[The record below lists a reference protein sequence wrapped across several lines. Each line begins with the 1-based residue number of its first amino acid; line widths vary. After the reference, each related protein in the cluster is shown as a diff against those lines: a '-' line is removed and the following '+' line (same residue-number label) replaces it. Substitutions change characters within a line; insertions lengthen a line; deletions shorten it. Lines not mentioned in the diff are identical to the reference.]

1 MAVLPARPRVSGPE
15 EQSRGK
21 SPLAARVGAGVV
33 APQGRAVA
41 AYDRSMTTA
50 QGKANGQHEPVD
62 DKDDGIVGDRE
73 DDTASETTAPG
84 VRADLP
90 WVGRPQ
96 RADLICWAGIAL
108 SGLYALALIPVRPL
122 LIGHHPVLLE
132 LLTGSMT
139 SIVTAGAFARV
150 GEVPLALAVTAAIPG
165 MIMFDP
171 FFWWAGRR
179 WGRAMLTIFAGR
191 SRRGERLVARAEKW
205 GRRLGW
211 LGVILVYYLPIP
223 AALVFVVA
231 GWTGMRLVTFV
242 VVDAVGALL
251 WIGLLAG
258 LGYYLGQDAVDVAKT
273 ISHYGLW
280 ISIGLVVVV
289 VVSQQVKNR
298 RAPARS

>member
-1 MAVLPARPRVSGPE
+1 
-15 EQSRGK
+15 
-21 SPLAARVGAGVV
+21 
-33 APQGRAVA
+33 
-41 AYDRSMTTA
+41 MTTA
-50 QGKANGQHEPVD
+50 QGKANGHSEHEPVD
-62 DKDDGIVGDRE
+62 DAAHGRE
-73 DDTASETTAPG
+73 DGRGQDRGDDAGDAPAPTG
-84 VRADLP
+84 RADLP

-122 LIGHHPVLLE
+122 LIGDHPVLLE

-191 SRRGERLVARAEKW
+191 SRRGGRLVTRAETW

-211 LGVILVYYLPIP
+211 LGVVLAYYLPIP

-242 VVDAVGALL
+242 LLDAAGALL
-251 WIGLLAG
+251 WIVLLAG

-280 ISIGLVVVV
+280 ISIGLVVAVL
-289 VVSQQVKNR
+289 VSQRVKTL
-298 RAPARS
+298 RAPSRP

>member
-1 MAVLPARPRVSGPE
+1 MRRS
-15 EQSRGK
+15 
-21 SPLAARVGAGVV
+21 AAGAT
-33 APQGRAVA
+33 
-41 AYDRSMTTA
+41 YDQKMTTA
-50 QGKANGQHEPVD
+50 QDKAPDNAQ
-62 DKDDGIVGDRE
+62 
-73 DDTASETTAPG
+73 PG
-84 VRADLP
+84 LP
-90 WVGRPQ
+90 WAGRAQ
-96 RADLICWAGIAL
+96 RADLICWFGIAI
-108 SGLYALALIPVRPL
+108 SGLYALALIPIRPL

-150 GEVPLALAVTAAIPG
+150 GEVPLVLAVVAAVPG

-191 SRRGERLVARAEKW
+191 SRRGGRLVVRAEKY
-205 GRRLGW
+205 GRKLGW
-211 LGVILVYYLPIP
+211 LGVVFAYYLPIP
-223 AALVFVVA
+223 AALLFVVA

-242 VVDAVGALL
+242 LLDVLGALL

-289 VVSQQVKNR
+289 IVTQQVKNR
-298 RAPARS
+298 GPAPEPGKAADES